1 MISTHLQT
9 AFFPWTLY
17 RDGFSSWACP
27 WSSGNSYAY
36 LMPLQSTTV
45 SAITSASSI
54 ELGEIEMLAITS
66 DGGLETNFSIAFT
79 QRKEEVRGR
88 QHLMKGEKCACAEEN
103 G

>member
-1 MISTHLQT
+1 
-9 AFFPWTLY
+9 
-17 RDGFSSWACP
+17 
-27 WSSGNSYAY
+27 
-36 LMPLQSTTV
+36 MPLQSTTV

-66 DGGLETNFSIAFT
+66 DGGLETNFSLAFT

-88 QHLMKGEKCACAEEN
+88 KHLMKGEKCACAEEN